1 MIVILSVVVVTLIII
16 TLCIRYRN
24 IRFLSNFG
32 NGCFIGSIAA
42 FFYEWTNNNN
52 QEVLVYLALILVA
65 GIISKLVAFYLERRE
80 MKKG

>member
-1 MIVILSVVVVTLIII
+1 MIVILSVVVVTLIIV

-52 QEVLVYLALILVA
+52 QEVLVYLSLIFIA
-65 GIISKLVAFYLERRE
+65 GIISKLVAVYLERTSI
-80 MKKG
+80 KKG